1 MSNGFASVITAGDVR
16 CVRMLSENGSVVVF
30 KGQTT
35 DPATQV
41 AFRKVWSKHLML
53 NLVDQLNLAP
63 DEPVRDYLTIDEG
76 DFVSVGEMIAKRD
89 GFRKQTITAKISGRF
104 LGIYANQLIFE
115 TDPID
120 VETCYAGFP
129 GVVTDVIPGR
139 GAVIE
144 TSGSYVRG
152 IWGNGKIGQGILLS
166 VDMTRNDGIFGLDCI
181 SMDLAGTVVFANT
194 CLDPAALKT
203 AAKMNPGGLI
213 FGSLPSSLL
222 PLAQEMHFPIIITD
236 WLGVGKI
243 SDPIHL
249 ALGEN
254 IIKFAYLYAAGPGAG
269 VPSRPEII
277 IPQDEYIPE
286 SKNPSK
292 SLVVGAQVRILE
304 GFYGGE
310 LGIVTEVKQVS
321 AESGDESEQVVVAI
335 DESTV
340 VTIPINNI
348 EVIHVK

>member
-1 MSNGFASVITAGDVR
+1 MTNASSSVITAGDVR

-30 KGQTT
+30 KGQAT
-35 DPATQV
+35 DPATQI
-41 AFRKVWSKHLML
+41 AFRKIWSKHTTL
-53 NLVDQLNLAP
+53 NLTRQLDLAP
-63 DEPVRDYLTIDEG
+63 DDSVREYLMIDEG
-76 DFVSVGEMIAKRD
+76 DFVSIGEPIARRE
-89 GFRKQTITAKISGRF
+89 GFRKQTVTAKISGRF
-104 LGIYANQLIFE
+104 LGIYANMLIFE

-120 VETCYAGFP
+120 LESCYAGFP
-129 GVVTDVIPGR
+129 GVVTEVIPGR
-139 GAVIE
+139 GAVLE
-144 TSGSYVRG
+144 TTGSYIQG

-166 VDMTRNDGIFGLDCI
+166 VDMTRNDGIFTLDSI

-194 CLDPAALKT
+194 CMDPAVLKA
-203 AAKMNPGGLI
+203 AAKMNPGGLV

-222 PLAQEMHFPIIITD
+222 PVAKTMPFPIIITD

-254 IIKFAYLYAAGPGAG
+254 IIKFAYLYAAEPGSG
-269 VPSRPEII
+269 YPFRPEII
-277 IPQDEYIPE
+277 IPQDEYVPE
-286 SKNPSK
+286 SRNPLST
-292 SLVVGAQVRILE
+292 LAVGAQVRILE

-310 LGIVTEVKQVS
+310 LGIVTEIQPA
-321 AESGDESEQVVVAI
+321 AECSGGECDQVVISI

-340 VTIPINNI
+340 VTLPVNNI